1 MNFYDSNRLGR
12 KVSTIYGGFDVGTSP
27 ISKPINGR
35 LCTVNVLSG
44 VVWVNPLGVATIDSI
59 ELTGAID
66 IVVDGDIS
74 LISNADG
81 AKVQII
87 VWG

>member
-12 KVSTIYGGFDVGTSP
+12 KVSVIHGGFDVGTSAL
-27 ISKPINGR
+27 SKPINGR
-35 LCTVNVLSG
+35 LCTINVLSG
-44 VVWVNPLGVATIDSI
+44 VVWVDPLGTATQSSI
-59 ELTGAID
+59 ELTGALD

-74 LISNADG
+74 LVSNDDG

>member
-12 KVSTIYGGFDVGTSP
+12 KVSTIHGGFNVGTSP
-27 ISKPINGR
+27 LSKPIKGR

-44 VVWVNPLGVATIDSI
+44 VVWINPLGVATNSSI

-74 LISNADG
+74 LVSNADG

>member
-12 KVSTIYGGFDVGTSP
+12 KVSTIHGGFDVETSP
-27 ISKPINGR
+27 ISIPINGR

-44 VVWVNPLGVATIDSI
+44 VVWVNPLEVATTDSI

-74 LISNADG
+74 LISNDDG